1 MIEEEYIKGKCL
13 VAFIDI
19 CGFKKMVEEYFNG
32 KNAEV
37 LDILQNALQQAE
49 KSNSENLNILSPT
62 PIKIQFKQFS
72 DCVSLSM
79 SILSDTTFLIQVITF
94 ISLVRSYHRILM
106 ENGIFSRGGIAFDK
120 HYETSNVIFSKGL
133 IKAYKNE
140 SEIAVYPRIIIDSEL
155 AETIKEEMH
164 SLNFKKLN
172 DFIGTII
179 MKDWDGIYF
188 INPFEYFWYMHLLP
202 DTTDFTPQQIE
213 TRKKFLEEHNTAYSK
228 IFKAVETNITKH
240 KTDYNTQKK
249 YLWLRE
255 FLEWHN
261 KPTESKISFEKIA

>member
-1 MIEEEYIKGKCL
+1 MIEEEYIKGKHL

-19 CGFKKMVEEYFNG
+19 CGFKKMVEEHFNG
-32 KNAEV
+32 KNVAV
-37 LDILQNALQQAE
+37 LDILKSALQQAE
-49 KSNSENLNILSPT
+49 ERIAENKNTLNLT

-72 DCVSLSM
+72 DCISLSM
-79 SILSDTTFLIQVITF
+79 SILSDTVFLIQVITF

-120 HYETSNVIFSKGL
+120 HFETDNIIFSKGL

-140 SEIAVYPRIIIDSEL
+140 SEIAIYPRIIIDSEL

-179 MKDWDGIYF
+179 MKDWDGLYF

-202 DTTDFTPQQIE
+202 DTDGFTEQQLE
-213 TRKKFLEEHNTAYSK
+213 TRKKFLEEHNLAYAK
-228 IFKAVETNITKH
+228 IYETVETNITKH
-240 KTDYNTQKK
+240 KSDYNTQKK
-249 YLWLRE
+249 YLWLKE

-261 KPTESKISFEKIA
+261 NPTTSKITFEKMV